1 MKIDSA
7 SGKNIASTAAAEP
20 RPRTGAA
27 PATQVASSSE
37 KVELSSMSS
46 SLAKAER
53 AIAESPV
60 VDSKRVAE
68 IKQAIADGR
77 FQINTE
83 RIADGLIS
91 SVRDM
96 LANAR

>member
-1 MKIDSA
+1 MKIDSSA
-7 SGKNIASTAAAEP
+7 GKNIANTAAAEP
-20 RPRTGAA
+20 RPRTSAA
-27 PATQVASSSE
+27 ASAQVASSSE

-46 SLAKAER
+46 SLQKAEQ
-53 AIAESPV
+53 AIAETPV

-77 FQINTE
+77 FKIDTE

-96 LANAR
+96 LASAR

>member
-1 MKIDSA
+1 MKIDSSA
-7 SGKNIASTAAAEP
+7 GKNIASTAAAEP
-20 RPRTGAA
+20 RPRTAA
-27 PATQVASSSE
+27 ATPTQVASSSE

-77 FQINTE
+77 FKVDTD
-83 RIADGLIS
+83 RIADGLIN

-96 LANAR
+96 LASAR

>member
-1 MKIDSA
+1 MKIDSSA
-7 SGKNIASTAAAEP
+7 GKNIASTAAAEP
-20 RPRTGAA
+20 RPRTDAA
-27 PATQVASSSE
+27 PATQVASTAE

-68 IKQAIADGR
+68 IRQAIADGR

-83 RIADGLIS
+83 RIADGLID
-91 SVRDM
+91 SVRAL
-96 LANAR
+96 LASAR